1 MMQFSERI
9 SRISVSSTAA
19 VLQKA
24 DKLRATGAKLVD
36 FGAGEPDF
44 PTPEHIKQAAVR
56 ALEANFTKYTPTG
69 GIREL
74 KEAIVARHAQNF
86 GSNYVA
92 DECLVTVGGKQAIFE
107 AMMATLNEGD
117 EVILPAPYWVSFL
130 DIIHY
135 AGGKPVLLRT
145 REDEDFAVRA
155 EAVEKLITPRTRV
168 MVLNSP
174 NNPTGAVIP
183 PEEMEK
189 LLTLAARY
197 NLLLLSDECYCHFVY
212 DGQPFS
218 LGSSRDREHLLVV
231 DSLSKTYAMTGW
243 RVGFAL
249 GNAKLL
255 ANMVKLQS
263 HSTSNPPSLAQ
274 KAAVEAFR
282 APQDCVRAMLAEY
295 RRRRDRVVAGL
306 RAIPGIQCTL
316 PQGAFFAYPNVSA
329 YLRRDGLGDTT
340 LLAERLLEE
349 AQVAVVPGQAFGTQ
363 EHIRISYATSL
374 AYIEEG
380 LKRMEAFF
388 ARF

>member
-1 MMQFSERI
+1 MQFSERI